1 MKSMA
6 QLKEFNL
13 VIAGIGGQGN
23 LLASEIIASAA
34 VREGHRVRVGETF
47 GAAQRGGPVAS
58 YIRIG
63 SEVYSPI
70 LDPGRADLIV
80 GLEAVETLRNAFRF
94 LRPGGAVVM
103 NTRPIV
109 PVEVSMGLQKYP
121 SLQEII
127 EALRRI
133 GAEKII
139 HFDATSEAER
149 LGMALVMNMI
159 MVGAAAGSG
168 LLPIS
173 TEAIRQVITERLAGP
188 LLELN
193 LKAFELGLEKSRSQ
207 Q

>member
-1 MKSMA
+1 MRDMA
-6 QLKEFNL
+6 TIKEFNL

-23 LLASEIIASAA
+23 LLASEIIASSA

-63 SEVYSPI
+63 TDVYSPI
-70 LDPGRADLIV
+70 LDPGRADLIL
-80 GLEAVETLRNAFRF
+80 GLEPVESLRNALRF
-94 LRPGGAVVM
+94 LRPGGAIVM
-103 NTRPIV
+103 NTRPII
-109 PVEVSMGLQKYP
+109 PVEVSMGVEKYP
-121 SLQEII
+121 TLQEIL

-133 GAEKII
+133 GAGRII

-173 TEAIRQVITERLAGP
+173 TESIREVITERLAGP
-188 LLELN
+188 MLELN
-193 LKAFELGLEKSRSQ
+193 LKAFELGFERARSQ
-207 Q
+207 

>member
-6 QLKEFNL
+6 QVKEFNL
-13 VIAGIGGQGN
+13 IIAGIGGQGN

-70 LDPGRADLIV
+70 IDPGRADLIV

-121 SLQEII
+121 SPQEII

-207 Q
+207 